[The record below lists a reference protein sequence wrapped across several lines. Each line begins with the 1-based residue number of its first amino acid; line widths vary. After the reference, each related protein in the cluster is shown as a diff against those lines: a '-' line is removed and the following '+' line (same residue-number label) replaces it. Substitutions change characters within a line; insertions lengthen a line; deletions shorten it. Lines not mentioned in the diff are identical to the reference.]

1 MTRGKIL
8 KKFFSEWGKVRLKS
22 VFIIKRQNQC
32 GFGEMNIKGE
42 WWILSKKSL
51 EHKKYDSCKSYN
63 PEWRMS
69 VCSIYPYQKQRETE
83 VKEKEVH
90 DTG

>member
-1 MTRGKIL
+1 M
-8 KKFFSEWGKVRLKS
+8 
-22 VFIIKRQNQC
+22 
-32 GFGEMNIKGE
+32 
-42 WWILSKKSL
+42 SKKSWKRK
-51 EHKKYDSCKSYN
+51 ECDGCKSYN
-63 PEWRMS
+63 PECRMS

>member
-8 KKFFSEWGKVRLKS
+8 KKFFSKWGKALLKS
-22 VFIIKRQNQC
+22 VFIIERQNQC

-42 WWILSKKSL
+42 WWILSKKSWKRK
-51 EHKKYDSCKSYN
+51 ECDGCKSYN
-63 PEWRMS
+63 PECWMS

-83 VKEKEVH
+83 VKKIEVH